1 METSDVKFK
10 INYLGSFE
18 EEGLAAHNKYRK
30 IHKAKPMRLDGSL
43 TQQAMNYAERLAS
56 EGRLQHSSPTE
67 RPGQGENLARRCGS
81 RGL

>member
-18 EEGLAAHNKYRK
+18 EEGLAAHDKYRE
-30 IHKAKPMRLDGSL
+30 IHNAKPMILDDSL

-56 EGRLQHSSPTE
+56 EG
-67 RPGQGENLARRCGS
+67 
-81 RGL
+81 GL